1 MFVKNIKKKSFS
13 EEEEEDSDLIINN
26 DEFFIFND
34 FKENNNLLFLSKNKI
49 SKKINN
55 EQKNNYQ
62 NNNRILLKNPKYP
75 KLINNDNNFQNN
87 NVKSLN
93 KNTNNEEK
101 TIFSKITE
109 DLYLDSLNK
118 IKPKK
123 NIFDINKIKDDNYNK
138 LTVENY
144 LFTCADKENSK
155 NNKIIND
162 FIERKNK
169 EHICKKI
176 AINQK
181 NNTIDNGSKK
191 LSSDHKKFKRSK
203 GARSPE
209 QFLDDQKLLEE
220 KHKQYIDKL
229 IKLHNE
235 EINLCLKDRPTISK
249 QSEKLA
255 NMNKNSNKN
264 VHIKLYEEYNIKK
277 KNIEEKSKVTF
288 TLDEYI
294 FGSKKKLDNEQII
307 ESAKRLYKDYEK
319 MKNNLNENKMKKL
332 NDIKNLS
339 SNSLINKNSKDI
351 ISKRFIEI
359 YKKVL
364 NELFQKNIN
373 DIFDFAFG
381 DFLLFI
387 FKLQLVEKDYN
398 IIINNNKQKYKN
410 ILLNINESSKTKNE
424 AIKNNKTEMKQYPYK
439 KDNWKEEQK
448 NSFRKIRNISPEEE
462 RNRKNMFDISNKI
475 LKRNTFLKTKSVGK
489 KSINNNETLLENEPE
504 LKQAKEAW
512 KIITKNKTFNEE
524 ILGSSKRVL
533 LFFLSLCGI
542 YKGNINDILIKK
554 EFPILLNEPPDN
566 IISIQLSQ
574 QIYKNFFNY
583 RNSIFNNAIEK
594 NKPKKKRI

>member
-34 FKENNNLLFLSKNKI
+34 FKENDNLFFLNKNKI
-49 SKKINN
+49 SKKIDN

-75 KLINNDNNFQNN
+75 KLINDDNNCQNN
-87 NVKSLN
+87 NTKSLN
-93 KNTNNEEK
+93 KNNNNEEK

-123 NIFDINKIKDDNYNK
+123 NMFDINQLKDDNYNK

-176 AINQK
+176 SINQK
-181 NNTIDNGSKK
+181 NNKKHTIDNGSKK
-191 LSSDHKKFKRSK
+191 LSSDHKKMKRSK

-255 NMNKNSNKN
+255 NMNKNSNKK
-264 VHIKLYEEYNIKK
+264 VHIKLY
-277 KNIEEKSKVTF
+277 
-288 TLDEYI
+288 
-294 FGSKKKLDNEQII
+294 
-307 ESAKRLYKDYEK
+307 
-319 MKNNLNENKMKKL
+319 
-332 NDIKNLS
+332 
-339 SNSLINKNSKDI
+339 
-351 ISKRFIEI
+351 
-359 YKKVL
+359 
-364 NELFQKNIN
+364 
-373 DIFDFAFG
+373 
-381 DFLLFI
+381 
-387 FKLQLVEKDYN
+387 
-398 IIINNNKQKYKN
+398 
-410 ILLNINESSKTKNE
+410 
-424 AIKNNKTEMKQYPYK
+424 
-439 KDNWKEEQK
+439 
-448 NSFRKIRNISPEEE
+448 
-462 RNRKNMFDISNKI
+462 
-475 LKRNTFLKTKSVGK
+475 
-489 KSINNNETLLENEPE
+489 
-504 LKQAKEAW
+504 
-512 KIITKNKTFNEE
+512 
-524 ILGSSKRVL
+524 
-533 LFFLSLCGI
+533 
-542 YKGNINDILIKK
+542 
-554 EFPILLNEPPDN
+554 
-566 IISIQLSQ
+566 
-574 QIYKNFFNY
+574 
-583 RNSIFNNAIEK
+583 
-594 NKPKKKRI
+594 